1 MGVVTEL
8 VGRRERKKRE
18 MRVRLADT
26 AARLFAEHGY
36 DAVSVSDVASAA
48 GVADQTLY
56 NYFPTKPDL
65 VLDLADE
72 MLEHSR
78 RCVAERDASVT
89 PAEALRDLVHHDID
103 LFSRAD
109 PYLGR
114 GEFPAQSVGSD
125 VLRRY
130 ALAFRH
136 DQTAAIAGAIAETDP
151 ELTALVALAHAAVL
165 VAVMQCVT
173 DRIGEAILAGAD
185 LAAVARQLRQDT
197 DVALDDASQNFNATS
212 SRSAAGR

>member
-1 MGVVTEL
+1 M
-8 VGRRERKKRE
+8 
-18 MRVRLADT
+18 
-26 AARLFAEHGY
+26 
-36 DAVSVSDVASAA
+36 SDVARTA

-72 MLEHSR
+72 MLERSR
-78 RCVAERDASVT
+78 RVVAERDADET

-109 PYLGR
+109 PDLGR
-114 GEFPAQSVGSD
+114 GEFPAQSVRSD

-136 DQTAAIAGAIAETDP
+136 DQTDGDRRSHRRDGSRSWP
-151 ELTALVALAHAAVL
+151 RLVAFTHAAVL
-165 VAVMQCVT
+165 VAVMQSVT
-173 DRIGEAILAGAD
+173 DTIGEAILAGAD
-185 LAAVARQLRQDT
+185 LRPLARRLHHDA
-197 DVALDDASQNFNATS
+197 DVALNDASHNFDSTTARFAT
-212 SRSAAGR
+212 GR

>member
-1 MGVVTEL
+1 MRMSEPI
-8 VGRRERKKRE
+8 GRRERKKRE
-18 MRVRLADT
+18 TRTLLADT
-26 AARLFAEHGY
+26 AARLFAQRGY
-36 DAVSVSDVASAA
+36 DSVSVSDVARTA

-72 MLEHSR
+72 MLEQSR
-78 RCVAERDASVT
+78 RVVAERDTATT
-89 PAEALRDLVHHDID
+89 PAEALRDLIHHDID

-109 PYLGR
+109 PDLGR

-151 ELTALVALAHAAVL
+151 ALGGLVAFTHAAVL
-165 VAVMQCVT
+165 VAVMQSVT
-173 DRIGEAILAGAD
+173 DTIGEAILQGAD
-185 LAAVARQLRQDT
+185 LAAVARRLHHDT
-197 DVALDDASQNFNATS
+197 DVALNDASQNFNATS
-212 SRSAAGR
+212 SRSTSAR